1 MKNLVDATDSETVA
15 TVQARITKL
24 KAEHKDVMARLY
36 AYYDQSIEDDAK
48 DHYLQTD
55 DLRYFDDLPKGDEW
69 AEHYTRLEV
78 RKPITPVHRI
88 LKHGWDGTFRV
99 FSTSTIVCIHGNS
112 KTSSSKPGT
121 IICRHS
127 YHFTNDG
134 WNCRN
139 RRDRH
144 VSGGQC
150 SSHNQ

>member
-1 MKNLVDATDSETVA
+1 MRQSLDNPNSCSNQMIWPSEPGYSHCKRRSPYSTRPFQGSSGRAPRLRVLFTVA

-88 LKHGWDGTFRV
+88 LKHGWDGTF
-99 FSTSTIVCIHGNS
+99 
-112 KTSSSKPGT
+112 
-121 IICRHS
+121 
-127 YHFTNDG
+127 
-134 WNCRN
+134 
-139 RRDRH
+139 
-144 VSGGQC
+144 
-150 SSHNQ
+150 